1 MHSLDHSVANP
12 EGDDGEVYPTGI
24 RTFAREKY
32 RQSLTVSGK
41 LLQREAIG
49 FLLKMR
55 KRVWWPGSA
64 QARRV
69 SLLRSPDPLAGFM
82 GPLRDW
88 EVKESAGG
96 EGANGGEEEASPL
109 PPILGPLECSVMSCL
124 TAYCM
129 Q

>member
-1 MHSLDHSVANP
+1 
-12 EGDDGEVYPTGI
+12 
-24 RTFAREKY
+24 
-32 RQSLTVSGK
+32 
-41 LLQREAIG
+41 
-49 FLLKMR
+49 
-55 KRVWWPGSA
+55 
-64 QARRV
+64 V